1 MKALAA
7 VFACALSTLSLPAL
21 ANNPPPA
28 VFDGFEL
35 PENVQA
41 DRVLVEKAKRQLT
54 LFARGIALK
63 TYKVAL
69 GKNPKGAKLYEGD
82 NRTPEGIYTI
92 DTRKEQSRFHRALH
106 VSYPSADD
114 VSRAQALGKS
124 PGGNIMVHGLSDY
137 YAIIGK
143 YHVSRDWTEGCI
155 AVTNQEIEEI
165 WRVVPNGTVIEIRP

>member
-1 MKALAA
+1 MKALAV
-7 VFACALSTLSLPAL
+7 VFACVLSVLSVPVS
-21 ANNPPPA
+21 ANSAPPA

-35 PENVQA
+35 PVNVQA

-69 GKNPKGAKLYEGD
+69 GKNPKGAKIYEGD
-82 NRTPEGIYTI
+82 HRTPEGVYTL
-92 DTRKEQSRFHRALH
+92 DTRNEQSKFHRALH
-106 VSYPSADD
+106 VSYPSTDD
-114 VSRAQALGKS
+114 VSRAQALGKRA
-124 PGGNIMVHGLSDY
+124 GGNIMLHGLSDY

-165 WRVVPNGTVIEIRP
+165 WRVVPDGTVIEIRP